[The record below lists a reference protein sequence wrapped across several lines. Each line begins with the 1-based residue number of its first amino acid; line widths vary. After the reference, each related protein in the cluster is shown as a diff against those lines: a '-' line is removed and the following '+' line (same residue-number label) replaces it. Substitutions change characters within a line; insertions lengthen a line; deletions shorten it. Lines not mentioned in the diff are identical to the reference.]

1 MQELLNSQPF
11 LRSSLCYKRNK
22 NKVCVWK
29 FDPDRYKPFG
39 LLCLSQD
46 QIENVFLAR
55 KHFLSGTSIWCMRV
69 DTQKKLSNL
78 FLEMGLVN
86 AGDMLKL
93 IQHLGVNLP
102 ASLVCDRSRSESCY
116 FVVYL
121 VSIVLLKPKSKVS
134 WTTNLIQQEKA
145 V

>member
-1 MQELLNSQPF
+1 MSF
-11 LRSSLCYKRNK
+11 TGSDRKRFSCK
-22 NKVCVWK
+22 ET
-29 FDPDRYKPFG
+29 FPFG
-39 LLCLSQD
+39 YQHLVHES
-46 QIENVFLAR
+46 R
-55 KHFLSGTSIWCMRV
+55 HK
-69 DTQKKLSNL
+69 KKLSNL
-78 FLEMGLVN
+78 FLEIGLVN
-86 AGDMLKL
+86 TGDMLKL

-116 FVVYL
+116 FIAYL